1 VLDTLGWVYYKKN
14 SFPRAIPLFEKSAR
28 RDPNNP
34 MMYFHLGM
42 AYYRNGESESARR
55 ALEKSLALSAT
66 HADANAA
73 RQVLAELRHNTK
85 SR

>member
-1 VLDTLGWVYYKKN
+1 
-14 SFPRAIPLFEKSAR
+14 
-28 RDPNNP
+28 

-42 AYYRNGESESARR
+42 AYYRNGEAEAARR

-73 RQVLAELRHNTK
+73 RQVLAELRHPRESK
-85 SR
+85 

>member
-1 VLDTLGWVYYKKN
+1 
-14 SFPRAIPLFEKSAR
+14 
-28 RDPNNP
+28 

-66 HADANAA
+66 HADASAA
-73 RQVLAELRHNTK
+73 RQVLAESRHDAGSK
-85 SR
+85 